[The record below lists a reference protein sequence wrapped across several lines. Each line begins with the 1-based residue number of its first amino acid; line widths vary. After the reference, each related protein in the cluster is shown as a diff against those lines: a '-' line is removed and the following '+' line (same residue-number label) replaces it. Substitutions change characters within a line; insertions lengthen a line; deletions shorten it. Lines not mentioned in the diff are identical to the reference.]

1 MDSLNWDYCSL
12 KMFVIALLVSCT
24 PINVFK
30 LFDIMLCLV
39 QIVAKKYFLKKMP
52 QFCGQKNQL
61 EKMGHKTVAKFSF

>member
-39 QIVAKKYFLKKMP
+39 QIVAKKYFFKKMP
-52 QFCGQKNQL
+52 QFCVQKSWPQKKGY
-61 EKMGHKTVAKFSF
+61 EKGNRYK